1 MSGMKLLCDFGFFK
15 TKTYEPEELRKSLK
29 LLHTASNHG
38 IFVIHSTNDVV
49 FVLYFIL
56 PPMMLFANS
65 ANAQHSIYSF
75 CNLENVTVI
84 CLKYGSIII
93 RIIFF
98 RP

>member
-56 PPMMLFANS
+56 PPMMLLPILQMLSTQSIHFA
-65 ANAQHSIYSF
+65 
-75 CNLENVTVI
+75 T
-84 CLKYGSIII
+84 
-93 RIIFF
+93 
-98 RP
+98 